1 MKKTFKEK
9 LQEKVDTFNL
19 MDLYETKFFPSRL
32 WRTDKDKPKIAV
44 FSSQKSYEKYQK
56 DFQLMLKERFE
67 VLILE
72 MADKIK
78 EKK

>member
-72 MADKIK
+72 MADKIR